1 VRTIAM
7 NRADGLKRGLE
18 VEALES
24 PIKVPV

>member
-18 VEALES
+18 VVALKA